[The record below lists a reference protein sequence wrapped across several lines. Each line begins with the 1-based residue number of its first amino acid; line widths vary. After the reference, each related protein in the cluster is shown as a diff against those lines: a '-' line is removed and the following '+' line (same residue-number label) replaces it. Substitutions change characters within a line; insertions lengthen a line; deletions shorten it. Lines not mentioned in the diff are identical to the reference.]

1 MILKNFII
9 SKEPVLKDLT
19 NNNSQASL
27 DTKQEDEFKEKL
39 KELRAIL
46 EKSRVIVS
54 NPALNEVLSK

>member
-1 MILKNFII
+1 
-9 SKEPVLKDLT
+9 LKDLT

-54 NPALNEVLSK
+54 NPAFSEVLSK